1 MYDIGSQIYMKKILK
16 LIPLLAVMLV
26 SLAVPMRGHAL
37 DFGDFAGD
45 SDWGGSR
52 DSDNDRDSDSRSD
65 RNSKRRSKRDKN
77 TSHSSSSSA
86 GTDADPKASAV
97 FLLVITALSVAL
109 YGGMSKYSKMRRR
122 RRAQNRAVKQN
133 NDRQQKATLRN
144 IGSFTR
150 EDPSFSAEDFRKKLA
165 WLYVEFQRAWQTKD
179 LTPVR
184 HYLTD
189 AYYSQ
194 MDAQLDVYRKNNQTN
209 HVDNIKVISTEISG
223 WNKEDGQYTIIA
235 RITARITDYVTDDT
249 TGSIVRGSNAKEKIL
264 TYEWTLARTSDVT
277 TSRSAGTTEQ
287 TCPHCGAVLTLNRS
301 GVCDYCGAVVISG
314 SFDWAVR
321 NIKGISQKTL

>member
-1 MYDIGSQIYMKKILK
+1 MKKILK

-26 SLAVPMRGHAL
+26 SLAVPMGGHAL

-45 SDWGGSR
+45 SDWGDSR
-52 DSDNDRDSDSRSD
+52 DSDDDRDSDSRSD
-65 RNSKRRSKRDKN
+65 RNSKQRSKRDKK
-77 TSHSSSSSA
+77 TSHSSSPSA
-86 GTDADPKASAV
+86 GADADPKASAV

-165 WLYVEFQRAWQTKD
+165 WLYVEFQRAWQAKD

-209 HVDNIKVISTEISG
+209 PVDNIKVISTEISG
-223 WNKEDGQYTIIA
+223 
-235 RITARITDYVTDDT
+235 
-249 TGSIVRGSNAKEKIL
+249 
-264 TYEWTLARTSDVT
+264 RT
-277 TSRSAGTTEQ
+277 RR
-287 TCPHCGAVLTLNRS
+287 AVSTPS
-301 GVCDYCGAVVISG
+301 
-314 SFDWAVR
+314 
-321 NIKGISQKTL
+321 SQG